1 MSTSEVWVELKVET
15 PLELS
20 EAVNALLWELPVEG
34 VQETSA
40 SSPEH
45 IGFVAFLAGEEHH
58 ATLSGLRT
66 RLEQL
71 SAERPHLSPVTLV
84 AQPHVL
90 EEPPT
95 AQEWRAS
102 LEIQHIGARLVLV
115 PVGQKYT
122 RAEHEVVIKLEPG
135 EAFGDGRHET
145 TRACLR
151 AIDALLGGTES
162 PEKGSIKPLKGEVSV
177 LDVGTGSGVLLLA
190 ALKLGARK
198 AVGLEIDE
206 TAAATALENRDRNQ
220 MQRRARISLAPLE
233 EQDGLYRLVIAN
245 ILTQRVLALKQ
256 ALVARLA
263 QEGALVLSG
272 IVEEQA
278 EEVKSA
284 FEGLGLSL
292 EAHFHEGGWVALVF
306 VKHGTREG

>member
-1 MSTSEVWVELKVET
+1 MSESEIWVELRVET
-15 PLELS
+15 PLDLS

-34 VQETSA
+34 VQETPASA
-40 SSPEH
+40 SDR
-45 IGFVAFLAGEEHH
+45 IAFVAFLPGEEQRT
-58 ATLSGLRT
+58 TLTSLRSK
-66 RLEQL
+66 LDAL
-71 SAERPHLSPVTLV
+71 SQSMPHLPPVTLV

-90 EEPPT
+90 EPAPN

-102 LEIQHIGARLVLV
+102 LEIQHIGPRLVLV
-115 PVGQKYT
+115 PVGQKYA
-122 RAEHEVVIKLEPG
+122 RAEHEVVVKLEPDD
-135 EAFGDGRHET
+135 AFGDGRHET

-151 AIDALLGGTES
+151 AIDGLLGGQS
-162 PEKGSIKPLKGEVSV
+162 APEKGQVRPLKGEVSV

-206 TAAATALENRDRNQ
+206 AAAATALENRDRNQ
-220 MQRRARISLAPLE
+220 LQQRARISLAPLE
-233 EQDGLYRLVIAN
+233 EQEGIYRLVLAN
-245 ILTQRVLALKQ
+245 ILTQRVLSFKH

-278 EEVKSA
+278 AEVIA
-284 FEGLGLSL
+284 AYEGLGLVL
-292 EAHFHEGGWVALVF
+292 DAQYQEGGWLALVF
-306 VKHGTREG
+306 SSPVRH